1 MQLSKKKT
9 LTLSDRELLFLSW
22 PIFIEL
28 FLRVVIGNINVWM
41 IGHYSEPAVAAVGA
55 ANQLLNLTVF
65 IYGFITVGTQIII
78 AQLIGAKK
86 RGEINTVI
94 NTALLGSLSIGA
106 LISLTFI
113 FFADP
118 LLHFMNLDHQL
129 IAIGR
134 SYLQI
139 YGGSLFLSSL
149 TAVIIAVMRS
159 HGFTQP
165 ALLVP
170 MTASILAVI
179 GNYFALYSPFGLPNF
194 GVSGLA
200 ISSVIGNTIGLL
212 IATVLLKKYV
222 GFSVTTFRL
231 KNLSKDYLKKILTY
245 GMPSSGESLSYQG
258 AQVVVTMIVASLGSS
273 VLIAKSYITAIT
285 QFVYLVA
292 NALGQGNQIMIGRHV
307 GAGEFDKAYK
317 RGMRTMVIGVA
328 ASVTICLLTFL
339 FIEPIMGIFTNNQE
353 VIDIARGVFLVEI
366 VLETVRAVNIILV
379 GSLNASGDVK
389 FPLICSLLVLWV
401 VSLPFSYAMAIP
413 AHLGLIGV
421 WIAYAIDEA
430 LRSIL
435 MIYRW
440 HSGIW
445 RSKAVIS
452 TAAETEETELPVV

>member
-1 MQLSKKKT
+1 MSKKKT

-200 ISSVIGNTIGLL
+200 ISSVIGNTLGLL